1 MNQEGTLGHAI
12 KSARKNY
19 PLTLEEL
26 GEKVGVSHAFLSRV
40 ENNKITPND
49 KLLVKIANVLDFNET
64 QDFLNEFRILAGYY
78 DNIDE
83 NTAIFNNLKSSG
95 RLEINRFK
103 KEKKIVDK
111 PYYKL
116 NYLFESENKVFYD
129 IKMSELGE
137 KLVTIELPP
146 DILHEIY
153 KMINLEI
160 IKTIKNN
167 SKLLKSIENPQV
179 IMEYQKE
186 KKKTR
191 KEFTEY
197 LEKSLS
203 TYDIDNVMSEFYDD
217 EYLI

>member
-103 KEKKIVDK
+103 NEKKIVDK
-111 PYYKL
+111 PTE
-116 NYLFESENKVFYD
+116 LF
-129 IKMSELGE
+129 
-137 KLVTIELPP
+137 T
-146 DILHEIY
+146 
-153 KMINLEI
+153 
-160 IKTIKNN
+160 
-167 SKLLKSIENPQV
+167 
-179 IMEYQKE
+179 
-186 KKKTR
+186 
-191 KEFTEY
+191 
-197 LEKSLS
+197 
-203 TYDIDNVMSEFYDD
+203 
-217 EYLI
+217 

>member
-103 KEKKIVDK
+103 NEKKIVDK

-146 DILHEIY
+146 GILHEIY

-186 KKKTR
+186 MEKTR
-191 KEFTEY
+191 KEFTQY

-203 TYDIDNVMSEFYDD
+203 TYDIDSVMSELYDD

>member
-103 KEKKIVDK
+103 NEKKIVDK

-116 NYLFESENKVFYD
+116 NYLLESENKVFYD
-129 IKMSELGE
+129 IKTSELCE

-146 DILHEIY
+146 GILHEIY

-186 KKKTR
+186 MEKTR
-191 KEFTEY
+191 KEFTQY

-203 TYDIDNVMSEFYDD
+203 TYDIDSVMSELYDD

>member
-103 KEKKIVDK
+103 NEKKIVDK

-116 NYLFESENKVFYD
+116 NYLLESENKVFYD
-129 IKMSELGE
+129 IKTSELGE

-146 DILHEIY
+146 GILHEIY

-186 KKKTR
+186 TEKTR
-191 KEFTEY
+191 KEFTQY

-203 TYDIDNVMSEFYDD
+203 TYDIDSVMSELYDD

>member
-12 KSARKNY
+12 KSARKKY

-26 GEKVGVSHAFLSRV
+26 GGKVGVSHAFLSRV

-49 KLLVKIANVLDFNET
+49 KLLVKIANVLDFNES

-103 KEKKIVDK
+103 REKKIVDK

-116 NYLFESENKVFYD
+116 NYLFECENKVFYD
-129 IKMSELGE
+129 IKTSELGE
-137 KLVTIELPP
+137 KLVTIELPS
-146 DILHEIY
+146 DILHDIY

-160 IKTIKNN
+160 IKTIKIN
-167 SKLLKSIENPQV
+167 SKLLYSIEDPQV
-179 IMEYQKE
+179 IEEYQKE
-186 KKKTR
+186 VKKTR
-191 KEFTEY
+191 KEFTER

-203 TYDIDNVMSEFYDD
+203 TYDIDSVIREIYDN

>member
-1 MNQEGTLGHAI
+1 MNQEGTLGNAI
-12 KSARKNY
+12 KSARKKY

-26 GEKVGVSHAFLSRV
+26 GGKVGVSHAFLSRV

-49 KLLVKIANVLDFNET
+49 KLLVKIANVLDFNES

-103 KEKKIVDK
+103 REKKIVDK

-116 NYLFESENKVFYD
+116 NYLFECENKVFYD
-129 IKMSELGE
+129 IKTSELGE
-137 KLVTIELPP
+137 KLVTIELPS
-146 DILHEIY
+146 DILHDIY

-160 IKTIKNN
+160 IKTIKIN
-167 SKLLKSIENPQV
+167 SKLLYSIENPQV
-179 IMEYQKE
+179 IEEYQKE
-186 KKKTR
+186 VKKTR
-191 KEFTEY
+191 KEFTER
-197 LEKSLS
+197 LEKSIS
-203 TYDIDNVMSEFYDD
+203 TYDIDSVIREIYDD

>member
-95 RLEINRFK
+95 RLEIDRFK
-103 KEKKIVDK
+103 NEKKIVDK

-116 NYLFESENKVFYD
+116 NYLLESENKVFYD

-146 DILHEIY
+146 GILHEIY

-186 KKKTR
+186 MEKTK

-203 TYDIDNVMSEFYDD
+203 TYDIDSVMSELYDD

>member
-78 DNIDE
+78 NNIDE

-103 KEKKIVDK
+103 NEKKIVDK

-116 NYLFESENKVFYD
+116 NYLLESENKVFYD
-129 IKMSELGE
+129 IKTSELGE

-146 DILHEIY
+146 GILHEIY

-186 KKKTR
+186 MEKTR
-191 KEFTEY
+191 KEFTQY

-203 TYDIDNVMSEFYDD
+203 TYDIDSVMSELYDD

>member
-103 KEKKIVDK
+103 NEKKIVDK

-137 KLVTIELPP
+137 KLVTIELPT

-186 KKKTR
+186 MEKTR
-191 KEFTEY
+191 KEFTQY

-203 TYDIDNVMSEFYDD
+203 TYDIDSVMSELYDD

>member
-103 KEKKIVDK
+103 NEKKIVDK

-116 NYLFESENKVFYD
+116 NYLLESENKVFYD
-129 IKMSELGE
+129 IKTSELGE

-146 DILHEIY
+146 GILHEIY

-186 KKKTR
+186 MEKTR
-191 KEFTEY
+191 KEFTQY

-203 TYDIDNVMSEFYDD
+203 TYDIDSVMSELYDD

>member
-103 KEKKIVDK
+103 NEKKIVDK

-137 KLVTIELPP
+137 KLVTIELPT

-186 KKKTR
+186 MEKTR

-203 TYDIDNVMSEFYDD
+203 TYDIDSVMSELYDD

>member
-83 NTAIFNNLKSSG
+83 NTAILNNLKSSG

-103 KEKKIVDK
+103 NEKKIVDK

-116 NYLFESENKVFYD
+116 NYLLESENKVFYD
-129 IKMSELGE
+129 IKTSELGE

-146 DILHEIY
+146 GILHEIY

-186 KKKTR
+186 MEKTR
-191 KEFTEY
+191 KEFTQY

-203 TYDIDNVMSEFYDD
+203 TYDIDSVMSELYDD

>member
-103 KEKKIVDK
+103 NERKIVDK

-116 NYLFESENKVFYD
+116 NYLLESENKVFYD
-129 IKMSELGE
+129 IKTSELGE

-146 DILHEIY
+146 GILHEIY

-186 KKKTR
+186 MEKTR
-191 KEFTEY
+191 KEFTQY

-203 TYDIDNVMSEFYDD
+203 TYDIDSVMSELYDD

>member
-83 NTAIFNNLKSSG
+83 NTTIFNNLKSSG

-103 KEKKIVDK
+103 NEKKIVDK

-116 NYLFESENKVFYD
+116 NYLLESENKVFYD
-129 IKMSELGE
+129 IKTSELGE

-146 DILHEIY
+146 GILHEIY

-186 KKKTR
+186 MEKTR

-203 TYDIDNVMSEFYDD
+203 TYDIDSVMSELYDD

>member
-103 KEKKIVDK
+103 NEKKIVDK

-116 NYLFESENKVFYD
+116 NYLLESENKVFYD
-129 IKMSELGE
+129 IKTSE

-146 DILHEIY
+146 GILHEIY

-186 KKKTR
+186 MEKTR

-203 TYDIDNVMSEFYDD
+203 TYDIDSVMSELYDD

>member
-103 KEKKIVDK
+103 NEKKIVDK

-116 NYLFESENKVFYD
+116 NYLLESENKVFYD
-129 IKMSELGE
+129 IKTSELGE

-146 DILHEIY
+146 GILHEIY

-186 KKKTR
+186 MEKTK

-203 TYDIDNVMSEFYDD
+203 TYDIDSVMSELYDD

>member
-103 KEKKIVDK
+103 NEKKIVDK

-116 NYLFESENKVFYD
+116 NYLLESENKVFYD
-129 IKMSELGE
+129 IKTSELGE

-146 DILHEIY
+146 GILHEIY

-186 KKKTR
+186 MEKTR

-203 TYDIDNVMSEFYDD
+203 TYDIDSVMSELYDD

>member
-83 NTAIFNNLKSSG
+83 NTAIVNNLKSSG

-103 KEKKIVDK
+103 NEKKIVDK

-137 KLVTIELPP
+137 KLVTIELPT

-186 KKKTR
+186 MEKTR

-203 TYDIDNVMSEFYDD
+203 TYDIDSVMSELYDD

>member
-103 KEKKIVDK
+103 NEKKIVDK

-116 NYLFESENKVFYD
+116 NYLLESENKVFYD
-129 IKMSELGE
+129 IKTSELGE

-146 DILHEIY
+146 GILHEIY

-167 SKLLKSIENPQV
+167 SKLLKSIENPHV

-186 KKKTR
+186 MEKTR
-191 KEFTEY
+191 KEFTQY

-203 TYDIDNVMSEFYDD
+203 TYDIDSVMSELYDD

>member
-12 KSARKNY
+12 KSARKHY

-103 KEKKIVDK
+103 NEKKIVDK

-116 NYLFESENKVFYD
+116 NYLLESENKVFYD
-129 IKMSELGE
+129 IKTSELGE

-146 DILHEIY
+146 GILHEIY

-186 KKKTR
+186 MEKTR
-191 KEFTEY
+191 KEFTQY

-203 TYDIDNVMSEFYDD
+203 TYDIDSVMSELYDD

>member
-78 DNIDE
+78 DNINE

-103 KEKKIVDK
+103 NEKKIVDK

-116 NYLFESENKVFYD
+116 NYLLESENKVFYD
-129 IKMSELGE
+129 IKTSELGE

-146 DILHEIY
+146 GILHEIY

-186 KKKTR
+186 MEKTK

-203 TYDIDNVMSEFYDD
+203 TYDIDSVMSELYDD

>member
-103 KEKKIVDK
+103 NEKKIVDK

-116 NYLFESENKVFYD
+116 NYLFESEN
-129 IKMSELGE
+129 MSELGE
-137 KLVTIELPP
+137 KLVTIELPT

-186 KKKTR
+186 MEKTR

-203 TYDIDNVMSEFYDD
+203 SYDIDSVMSELYDD

>member
-26 GEKVGVSHAFLSRV
+26 GEKVGVSHAFLSRI

-103 KEKKIVDK
+103 NEKKIVDK

-116 NYLFESENKVFYD
+116 NYLLESENKVFYD
-129 IKMSELGE
+129 IKTSELGE

-146 DILHEIY
+146 GILHEIY

-186 KKKTR
+186 MEKTR
-191 KEFTEY
+191 KEFTQY

-203 TYDIDNVMSEFYDD
+203 TYDIDSVMSELYDD

>member
-83 NTAIFNNLKSSG
+83 NTDIFNNLKSSG

-103 KEKKIVDK
+103 NEKKIVDK

-116 NYLFESENKVFYD
+116 NYLLESENKVFYD
-129 IKMSELGE
+129 IKTSELGE

-146 DILHEIY
+146 GILHEIY

-186 KKKTR
+186 MEKNR

-203 TYDIDNVMSEFYDD
+203 TYDIDSVMSELYDD

>member
-103 KEKKIVDK
+103 NEKKIVDK

-116 NYLFESENKVFYD
+116 NYLLESENKVFYD
-129 IKMSELGE
+129 IKTSELGE

-146 DILHEIY
+146 GILHEIY

-186 KKKTR
+186 MEKTR
-191 KEFTEY
+191 KEYTQY

-203 TYDIDNVMSEFYDD
+203 TYDIDSVMSELYDD

>member
-103 KEKKIVDK
+103 NEKKIVDK

-116 NYLFESENKVFYD
+116 NYLLESENKVFYD
-129 IKMSELGE
+129 IKTSELGE

-146 DILHEIY
+146 GILHEIY

-160 IKTIKNN
+160 IKTLNFLKALKIL
-167 SKLLKSIENPQV
+167 KLLWNI
-179 IMEYQKE
+179 
-186 KKKTR
+186 KKKW
-191 KEFTEY
+191 KK
-197 LEKSLS
+197 LEKNSLS
-203 TYDIDNVMSEFYDD
+203 ILKNRFQLMI
-217 EYLI
+217 LIV

>member
-49 KLLVKIANVLDFNET
+49 KLLVKIANVLDFYET

-103 KEKKIVDK
+103 NEKKIVDK

-116 NYLFESENKVFYD
+116 NYLLESENKVFYD
-129 IKMSELGE
+129 IKTSELGE

-146 DILHEIY
+146 GILHEIY

-186 KKKTR
+186 MEKTR
-191 KEFTEY
+191 KEFTQY

-203 TYDIDNVMSEFYDD
+203 TYDIDSVMSELYDD

>member
-103 KEKKIVDK
+103 NEKKIVDK

-137 KLVTIELPP
+137 KLVTIELPT

-186 KKKTR
+186 MEKTR
-191 KEFTEY
+191 KEFPEY

-203 TYDIDNVMSEFYDD
+203 TYDIDSVMSELYDD

>member
-103 KEKKIVDK
+103 NEKKIVDK

-116 NYLFESENKVFYD
+116 NYLLESENKVFYD
-129 IKMSELGE
+129 IKTSELGE

-146 DILHEIY
+146 GILHEIY

-160 IKTIKNN
+160 IKTIQHN

-186 KKKTR
+186 MEKTR
-191 KEFTEY
+191 KEFTQY

-203 TYDIDNVMSEFYDD
+203 TYDIDSVMSELYDD

>member
-83 NTAIFNNLKSSG
+83 NIAIFNNLKSSG

-103 KEKKIVDK
+103 NEKKIVDK

-116 NYLFESENKVFYD
+116 NYLLESENKVFYD
-129 IKMSELGE
+129 IKTSELGE

-146 DILHEIY
+146 GILHEIY

-186 KKKTR
+186 MEKTK

-203 TYDIDNVMSEFYDD
+203 TYDIDSVMSELYDD

>member
-83 NTAIFNNLKSSG
+83 NTDIFNNLKSSG

-103 KEKKIVDK
+103 NEKKIVDK

-116 NYLFESENKVFYD
+116 NYLLESENKVFYD
-129 IKMSELGE
+129 IKTSELGE

-146 DILHEIY
+146 GILHEIY

-186 KKKTR
+186 MEKTR
-191 KEFTEY
+191 KEFTQY

-203 TYDIDNVMSEFYDD
+203 TYDIDSVMSELYDD

>member
-64 QDFLNEFRILAGYY
+64 QDFLNEFRILARYY

-103 KEKKIVDK
+103 NEKKIVDK

-116 NYLFESENKVFYD
+116 NYLLESENKVFYD
-129 IKMSELGE
+129 IKTSELGE

-146 DILHEIY
+146 GILHEIY

-186 KKKTR
+186 MEKTK

-203 TYDIDNVMSEFYDD
+203 TYDIDSVMSELYDD

>member
-103 KEKKIVDK
+103 NEKKIVDK

-137 KLVTIELPP
+137 KLVTIELPT

-186 KKKTR
+186 MEKTR

-203 TYDIDNVMSEFYDD
+203 TYDIDSVMSELYDY

>member
-95 RLEINRFK
+95 RLEINRLK
-103 KEKKIVDK
+103 NEKKIVDK

-116 NYLFESENKVFYD
+116 NYLFECENKVFYD
-129 IKMSELGE
+129 IKTSELGE

-186 KKKTR
+186 MKKTR

-203 TYDIDNVMSEFYDD
+203 TYDIDSVMSELYDD